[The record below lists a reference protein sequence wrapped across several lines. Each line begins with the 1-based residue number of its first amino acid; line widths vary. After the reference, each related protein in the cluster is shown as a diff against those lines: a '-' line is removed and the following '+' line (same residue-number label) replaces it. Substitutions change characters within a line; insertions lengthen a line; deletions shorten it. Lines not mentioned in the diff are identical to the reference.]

1 MAAPGTVAVAGAGA
15 GNKPWAAGTGIG
27 VAAVVVPDIVESGT
41 AAPGIVEVARI
52 AAPVAPRT
60 EQRVVGNI
68 VVEELEPASREQLGG
83 CNARPYSTRWGP
95 HGTDRHPLLLE
106 PRAGWQSSSA
116 HRWLMVGR

>member
-1 MAAPGTVAVAGAGA
+1 MAAPGTVAVAVAGA

-27 VAAVVVPDIVESGT
+27 VAAVVVPDIVGSGT

-95 HGTDRHPLLLE
+95 HGTDRHLLLLE
-106 PRAGWQSSSA
+106 PRAGRQSSSA
-116 HRWLMVGR
+116 HR